1 MQSQRKE
8 GKIKTSFS
16 FVVNISKYVLK
27 DGIKSSIHPTCTTT
41 KHKRVKKIEFFGICS
56 SLSFLFWFIALI
68 VIQKAYVVHTH
79 TQFNKIGTQS
89 YANDC
94 SS

>member
-1 MQSQRKE
+1 MCS
-8 GKIKTSFS
+8 KTELNPPFTRPALQLSTRE
-16 FVVNISKYVLK
+16 L
-27 DGIKSSIHPTCTTT
+27 
-41 KHKRVKKIEFFGICS
+41 KKIQFFGICS

-68 VIQKAYVVHTH
+68 VIQISYAVHTH
-79 TQFNKIGTQS
+79 TQFNKIGKQS